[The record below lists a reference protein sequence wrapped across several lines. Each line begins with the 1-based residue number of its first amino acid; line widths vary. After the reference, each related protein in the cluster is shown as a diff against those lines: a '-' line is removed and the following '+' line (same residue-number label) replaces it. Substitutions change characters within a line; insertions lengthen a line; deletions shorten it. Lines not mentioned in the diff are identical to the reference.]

1 MIWALL
7 LGVLSGGGVV
17 VLLAPLTAP
26 TALLRLTPEPP
37 TPPSRWRGRLRRR
50 RSPDRLDDDLT
61 TQRYLEALARS
72 LRAGR
77 TVHEALRLLAPSD
90 SGSTGPHLV
99 HNTLRVAASAGANPA
114 TVIDHAAHVA
124 ADRVAARQERRSQAA
139 QARLSAS
146 VLTWVP
152 LSVAGLAI
160 LADEHVRRVML
171 TTPLGWTC
179 LMLGSG
185 LSTLGR
191 RWIRRL
197 TEGPAP

>member
-1 MIWALL
+1 MTWAMV
-7 LGVLSGGGVV
+7 LGVLSGGGVAL
-17 VLLAPLTAP
+17 LLAHLTAP
-26 TALLRLTPEPP
+26 TATPRLTAVPLA
-37 TPPSRWRGRLRRR
+37 TRTRWPRRPRRR
-50 RSPDRLDDDLT
+50 RSPDRLDDDLS

-77 TVHEALRLLAPSD
+77 TLHEALRLLAPD
-90 SGSTGPHLV
+90 ETGSTGRHLV
-99 HNTLRVAASAGANPA
+99 HNTLRVAASAGANPT

-152 LSVAGLAI
+152 LGVAGLAI
-160 LADEHVRRVML
+160 VADEHVRRVLL

-179 LMLGSG
+179 LMLGGG